1 MFQKQH
7 HYQFRITWTWRFKF
21 RAKSNLK
28 KGLIKRLQSLFKR
41 VGLWWDYKHQLPV
54 VEVINLLFFILLF
67 VIVVCKSVF
76 QIVQSVHRTKE
87 SLNIN
92 FEKYSNFLALM
103 QQSQMDAM
111 NHSDFCVY
119 TLFPVTKCLHMRN
132 FQWFR
137 AIQGVHLNV

>member
-1 MFQKQH
+1 M
-7 HYQFRITWTWRFKF
+7 
-21 RAKSNLK
+21 KSLTREDLNCEQNQISK
-28 KGLIKRLQSLFKR
+28 RGLIKRLQYLFKR

-76 QIVQSVHRTKE
+76 RSSIISSTNKRKVK
-87 SLNIN
+87 I
-92 FEKYSNFLALM
+92 FEKYSNSQAFM

-119 TLFPVTKCLHMRN
+119 TLFPVTKCLHMRK
-132 FQWFR
+132 FRWFT
-137 AIQGVHLNV
+137 AIQGVFFSL